1 MTNERELT
9 LTELL
14 EYRRR
19 MLLSEVE
26 WIEGILCTE
35 PKTAELRQAW
45 KRDRLKTNGGMDG
58 NRNSNSI

>member
-1 MTNERELT
+1 MDSRPLT

-26 WIEGILCTE
+26 WIECVLCTE

-45 KRDRLKTNGGMDG
+45 KRRAREVDLEGARRCGVDTQ
-58 NRNSNSI
+58 